1 MSGTRKSS
9 PSSGRG
15 GDRARRS
22 GPKDKKKRSLRR
34 PDGSFDWLLLVR
46 RLLILGIV
54 CVLVLCAIFFFAYQ
68 RTTLPDPNA
77 EYQSQTTFVYY
88 ADGKGK
94 VGSFATQNRQSVP
107 LGKIAKPMQ
116 EAVVA
121 AEDHTF
127 WTNKG
132 IDPKGIIRAA
142 FSNAQGN
149 STQGAS
155 TITQQYV
162 KLLYLTQQRTLKR
175 KIKEAFLS
183 LKIQQQQS
191 KQEILNGYLNTVY
204 FGRGAYGV
212 QAAAQAYFGV
222 DADQLDVKQ
231 SAMLAAIINSPNYL
245 SPTGSATQKQALL
258 DRYQY
263 VLNSMVGLKT
273 LDPSKAERL
282 KRHLPRSVKEHVSN
296 QYGGQ
301 RGFMLSLVKSELLDL
316 GFSEQQIDGQGL
328 RVTTTFNR
336 RAMAAAEDAVREQAP
351 KGVRKLHVGV
361 ASVNVKTGALM
372 GFYGG
377 QDFLDSQLNYAT
389 RAAGSV
395 GSSFKPFALAAA
407 LEQGKFGLKST
418 FDGNSPYTFPDGS
431 LIHNEGEASGISN
444 GQSYGSH
451 VSLLMGLQES
461 INTVFADLTVSMDNG
476 PEAIKKMALSMGI
489 PDNGQ
494 VDATSNIALGSASI
508 SPVNMANAY
517 ATIANGGVA
526 HDWYAISKVTDA
538 DGKVLWRHKSKTHRA
553 MKEDV
558 AADVSYAL
566 QNVAR
571 AGTGSANAS
580 PSDLGR
586 PDGGKTGTATNPD
599 GDVDSAWYVGI
610 TPQVATAVAY
620 LRGNGHESL
629 EGYLVPYYGATY
641 PARTWTAT
649 MRQLMEGMPVEEF
662 PPPANV
668 TGTENSGD
676 HAPYVKPSRKPKPS
690 KTVQPSKSPSPTKN
704 VPPSSAPPSP
714 SKNPSPSQPP
724 PSSEPPDPGKT
735 CTTVGPNVTSC
746 Q

>member
-9 PSSGRG
+9 PSSGKGSGRG
-15 GDRARRS
+15 GDRARRG
-22 GPKDKKKRSLRR
+22 GPKDKKRSLRR
-34 PDGSFDWLLLVR
+34 PDGSIDWLLALR

-54 CVLVLCAIFFFAYQ
+54 GVLVLCAIFFFAYQ

-107 LGKIAKPMQ
+107 LGKISQSMQ
-116 EAVVA
+116 DAVVA
-121 AEDHTF
+121 AEDRTF

-149 STQGAS
+149 ATQGAS

-162 KLLYLTQQRTLKR
+162 KLLYLTQQRTFKR

-212 QAAAQAYFGV
+212 QAAAQAYFGI
-222 DADQLDVKQ
+222 DADQLNARQ
-231 SAMLAAIINSPNYL
+231 SAMLASIINSPNYL

-263 VLNSMVGLKT
+263 VLHGMVSMQT
-273 LDPSKAERL
+273 LDASKAERIEG
-282 KRHLPRSVKEHVSN
+282 RLPKTEKEHVSN

-301 RGFMLSLVKSELLDL
+301 RGFMLSLVKNELLKI
-316 GFSEQQIDGQGL
+316 GFSEQQIDGEGL

-336 RAMAAAEDAVREQAP
+336 RAMAAAAKAVNEVAP

-361 ASVNVKTGALM
+361 ASVNVATGGLV

-418 FDGNSPYTFPDGS
+418 FDGNSPYEYPDGT
-431 LIHNEGEASGISN
+431 LVHNEGEASGISN

-476 PEAIKKMALSMGI
+476 PEAIKKMAIKMGI
-489 PDNGQ
+489 PDDNQ
-494 VDATSNIALGSASI
+494 LQATSNIALGSASI
-508 SPVNMANAY
+508 SPANMANAY
-517 ATIANGGVA
+517 ATIANGGVE
-526 HDWYAISKVTDA
+526 HDWYVVSKVTDA
-538 DGKVLWRHKSKTHRA
+538 DGKVLWKHKAKTHRA

-566 QNVAR
+566 QNVVSH
-571 AGTGSANAS
+571 GTGTAALA
-580 PSDLGR
+580 LGR
-586 PDGGKTGTATNPD
+586 EAGGKTGTATNPD
-599 GDVDSAWYVGI
+599 GDVDSAWFVGI
-610 TPQVATAVAY
+610 TPQIATAVSY

-649 MRQLMEGMPVEEF
+649 MSYLMENMPKEDF
-662 PPPANV
+662 PPAANL
-668 TGTENSGD
+668 TGTEKSGD
-676 HAPYVKPSRKPKPS
+676 HAPYVKPSRKPKPTKS
-690 KTVQPSKSPSPTKN
+690 AEPSKSPSPTKKAT
-704 VPPSSAPPSP
+704 PSSAPPSP
-714 SKNPSPSQPP
+714 SHSPSPQP
-724 PSSEPPDPGKT
+724 SHSASPPDPN
-735 CTTVGPNVTSC
+735 CSPVGQDSYNCPNG
-746 Q
+746 